1 MNLKLMMMKK
11 TKLTYAIAPLALI
24 AIIGLGTVNSTANN
38 LTPSYLLTDE
48 VIENPDVMPEFNG
61 GPAGLMSYIG
71 SNLQYPADAAA
82 NNESGTVYVSFV
94 VKSDGSVG
102 AVNIEKGVS
111 NLLDGEAKR
120 VVGSMPKWTP
130 GEHQGKKVSVK
141 MVLPIKFE
149 LAE

>member
-1 MNLKLMMMKK
+1 MMKR
-11 TKLTYAIAPLALI
+11 TKLTYAIAPLALV
-24 AIIGLGTVNSTANN
+24 ALIGFGAVNSIASN
-38 LTPSYLLTDE
+38 LTPSFILTDE

-71 SNLQYPADAAA
+71 TNLQYPADAAA
-82 NNESGTVYVSFV
+82 NNESGTVYISFI
-94 VKSDGSVG
+94 VKSDGSVI
-102 AVNIEKGVS
+102 AANVEKGVS

-120 VVGSMPKWTP
+120 VVDNMPKWTP

-141 MVLPIKFE
+141 MVLPIKFN

>member
-1 MNLKLMMMKK
+1 MKK
-11 TKLTYAIAPLALI
+11 TKLTYAIAPLALV
-24 AIIGLGTVNSTANN
+24 ALIGFGAANSTANAKN
-38 LTPSYLLTDE
+38 LIAFYSDDI
-48 VIENPDVMPEFNG
+48 IENPDVMPEFNG

-71 SNLQYPADAAA
+71 TNLQYPADAAA
-82 NNESGTVYVSFV
+82 NNESGTVYVSFI
-94 VKSDGSVG
+94 VKSDGSVT
-102 AVNIEKGVS
+102 AATVEKGVS

-141 MVLPIKFE
+141 MVLPIKFN

>member
-1 MNLKLMMMKK
+1 MKR

-24 AIIGLGTVNSTANN
+24 ALISFGAVNSTASN
-38 LTPSYLLTDE
+38 LTSSLMLTDE

-61 GPAGLMSYIG
+61 GPAGLMSYLGANI
-71 SNLQYPADAAA
+71 QYPADAAA

-94 VKSDGSVG
+94 VKSDGSVI
-102 AVNIEKGVS
+102 ATNVEKGVS

-120 VVGSMPKWTP
+120 VVANMPKWTP

-141 MVLPIKFE
+141 MVLPVKFQ

>member
-1 MNLKLMMMKK
+1 MKK
-11 TKLTYAIAPLALI
+11 NKLTYAIAPLVLVALI
-24 AIIGLGTVNSTANN
+24 SFGAVNSTANAKD
-38 LTPSYLLTDE
+38 LIPFYTDDI
-48 VIENPDVMPEFNG
+48 IENPDVMPEFNG

-71 SNLQYPADAAA
+71 TNLQYPADAAA
-82 NNESGTVYVSFV
+82 NNESGTVYVSFI
-94 VKSDGSVG
+94 VKSDGSVMG
-102 AVNIEKGVS
+102 ATVEKGIS

-141 MVLPIKFE
+141 MVLPIKFN